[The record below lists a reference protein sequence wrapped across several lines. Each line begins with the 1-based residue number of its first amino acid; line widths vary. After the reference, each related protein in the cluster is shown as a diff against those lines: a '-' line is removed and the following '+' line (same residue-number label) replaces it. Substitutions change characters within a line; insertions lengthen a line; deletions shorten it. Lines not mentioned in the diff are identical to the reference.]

1 MRLSVY
7 EGQRLVLLERWLILG
22 LGRETQKV
30 SAEYWAGLESKDV

>member
-7 EGQRLVLLERWLILG
+7 EGQRPGLLERWLILG

-30 SAEYWAGLESKDV
+30 SAEYPPGPESKEV